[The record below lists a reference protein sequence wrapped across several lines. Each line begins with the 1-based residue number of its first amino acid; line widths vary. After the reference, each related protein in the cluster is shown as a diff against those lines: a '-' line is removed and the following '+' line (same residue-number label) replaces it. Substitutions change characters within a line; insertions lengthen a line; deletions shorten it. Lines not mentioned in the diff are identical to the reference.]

1 MPNTLTVVLALA
13 VGVLTVPQAGAA
25 QDYSN
30 APSVVD
36 EKQIE
41 TLEERI
47 SSQPETMDAI
57 RALQSDPQF
66 QEVLNDPE
74 VAAALQSGNTGALL
88 ANPKINNLMSH
99 PAVQD
104 ITKQLGE

>member
-1 MPNTLTVVLALA
+1 MPNTLTVVVAL
-13 VGVLTVPQAGAA
+13 VVCLLTFPRTGTA
-25 QDYSN
+25 QGYSS
-30 APSVVD
+30 APSGID

-47 SSQPETMDAI
+47 RSQPETMDAI

-74 VAAALQSGNTGALL
+74 VAAALQSGNAGALL
-88 ANPKINNLMSH
+88 ANPKINNLMNH

-104 ITKQLGE
+104 ITKKLGE

>member
-1 MPNTLTVVLALA
+1 MPNTLTVVLALV
-13 VGVLTVPQAGAA
+13 VGFLAIPLTGAA
-25 QDYSN
+25 QEFSS
-30 APSVVD
+30 APTVVD

-41 TLEERI
+41 TLAERI
-47 SSQPETMDAI
+47 SSQPETMDAL

-74 VAAALQSGNTGALL
+74 VVRALESGNTGALL
-88 ANPKINNLMSH
+88 ANPKITNLMNH

-104 ITKQLGE
+104 ITKKLGE